1 MKNDSTTLLWG
12 YPEELFFDSRRL
24 YNNVNY
30 FVSVNHFWLTYFDLK
45 GTMDLIMESIIT
57 MYLVGIQCVTQ
68 AGSGNIVILINL
80 KFKYNQNRLE
90 IFSLVKRTLIF

>member
-1 MKNDSTTLLWG
+1 
-12 YPEELFFDSRRL
+12 
-24 YNNVNY
+24 
-30 FVSVNHFWLTYFDLK
+30 
-45 GTMDLIMESIIT
+45 MESIIT

-68 AGSGNIVILINL
+68 VGSGNIVILINL